1 MSETSLYN
9 VLGVSK
15 TASDAEIKKAY
26 RTLSLKYHPDRNP
39 SPDAGEKIREIN
51 DAYETLGDSAKRK
64 QYDMEQ
70 SMGNIFGEMGGPFMR
85 THSMNDPAVDI
96 LNMMFGGMGGPFGGG
111 GGGGMPGG
119 MPEIRIFHGGMG
131 GGMSHPMFQTKPP
144 PLQHIIRI
152 SYSQAYTGCNVP
164 IVVNRWV
171 MIGDTKINEEETVY
185 VAIPAGIDENEM
197 IVLQGKGNAAS
208 DDLKGDVKVSIQLHN
223 DTPFQRHGL
232 DLIYRKKL
240 SLKEA
245 LCGFAFEI
253 PHLNGKMLALNNT
266 TNVNIVK
273 PNYKKIVKGLGFS
286 RQNSMGNLIIEFDIE
301 FPDSLTPEQIE
312 KISELL

>member
-1 MSETSLYN
+1 MSDNETNFYN
-9 VLGVSK
+9 ILGVSN

-26 RTLSLKYHPDRNP
+26 RALSLKYHPDRNP
-39 SPDAGEKIREIN
+39 TPDAAKMIRNIN

-70 SMGNIFGEMGGPFMR
+70 SMESLFGGGGGPFMR
-85 THSMNDPAVDI
+85 TQSMNDPAVDI

-111 GGGGMPGG
+111 MPGG

-131 GGMSHPMFQTKPP
+131 MPHPMFQTKPP

-152 SYSQAYTGCNVP
+152 SYTQAYTGCNVP

-185 VAIPAGIDENEM
+185 VSIPAGIDENEM
-197 IVLQGKGNAAS
+197 IVLQGKGNTAS
-208 DDLKGDVKVSIQLHN
+208 EELKGDVKVSIQLHN
-223 DTPFQRHGL
+223 DTPFQRQGL
-232 DLIYRKKL
+232 DLIYRKKI

-273 PNYKKIVKGLGFS
+273 PNFKKIVKGLGFS
-286 RQNSMGNLIIEFDIE
+286 RQNTAGNLIIEFDIE
-301 FPDSLTPEQIE
+301 FPDSLTAEQIE